1 MPRARLLAFV
11 LLAALVASAC
21 QKERDPAN
29 PAEMKAKLE
38 PKVRMMLWKVDATHP
53 QEKAIDGLLTAL
65 SGDLYGFQQEQKGIT
80 RSLIEALGG
89 ENVDQPALAAAQKRA
104 VALFDR
110 YTGRMMK
117 AATDLSSV
125 LTPAQRQKLVSL
137 WRDWE
142 FSE

>member
-1 MPRARLLAFV
+1 MPRARLLALV
-11 LLAALVASAC
+11 LFAALALGAC
-21 QKERDPAN
+21 QKERQPQN
-29 PAEMKAKLE
+29 PSEMKAKLE
-38 PKVRMMLWKVDATHP
+38 SKVRMMLWKVDATP
-53 QEKAIDGLLTAL
+53 SQEKAVDGLLTTL
-65 SGDLYGFQQEQKGIT
+65 SGDLYGFQEEQKGIT
-80 RSLIEALGG
+80 RRLIEALGG
-89 ENVDQPALAAAQKRA
+89 ENVDQPGLAEAQKLA

-125 LTPAQRQKLVSL
+125 LTPAQRHKLVGL